1 LNEELKIIISAE
13 IDKLKKGCQDAK
25 KEVEGVSS
33 ASDKGSG
40 KVKAAFSAMG
50 SAAATMAKAVTAAVG
65 TAAAGITALVTA
77 ATNGYADYEQLVG
90 GVDTL
95 FKESSEKVQE
105 YASQAYKTAG
115 LSANQYMETVT
126 SFSASLLQSLGNDTK
141 EAAEYA
147 DMAII
152 DMADNANKMGTSME
166 SIQNAYQGFAKQNY
180 TMLDN
185 LKLGYGG
192 TQEEMQRLIDDANRV
207 KEANGEMADLTMDS
221 FADVVEA
228 IHIVQTEMGITGTTA
243 AEASATIAGSTAS
256 MKASWDNLLV
266 GIADDNADLET
277 LMNEFVETVGTAAD
291 NIIPRIQITLERAAD
306 LVDALVPVIVEN
318 IPPLIESVVPAIL
331 ESAVK
336 LVEALIDGIVEAFP
350 TLLTI
355 LTDLLADVIELLG
368 GLIPKI
374 TGVILEALP
383 GLITT
388 ILDIGVQVL
397 NILADILPK
406 IIQQITD
413 VLPKIIKAVV
423 DAIPSLLNAAINL
436 FMAIVEAIPQI
447 IPPLVSALPSII
459 KSILDAVLNAIP
471 QLLDAALDLL
481 QAIVDAI
488 PLIIPP
494 LVEALPEIIE
504 TLITFCIEA
513 IPQLIEAAV
522 ELLMAIIEAIPLII
536 PPLVEALP
544 EIILAIIEVLT
555 ENIPLLLETAVD
567 LFFAIIEAIP
577 LILGELVLAV
587 GDIIV
592 TIVKTIVE
600 SAPKICQAGID
611 MFKGLWDS
619 ITDTVKKLPGK
630 LKEITDSI
638 KTNLVEK
645 AKKLLDFEW
654 SLPKIKLPH
663 FKVTGE
669 LDLFALPPQIPSV
682 SIEWYAK
689 GGVFDKPT
697 LFGKDGGLGGLGE
710 AGAEAIVPLEN
721 NLGWL
726 DKIATMLSDK
736 LGGEERPI
744 ILQVDG
750 KTFARTS
757 ITSINQLT
765 AQTGKLDLVLA

>member
-1 LNEELKIIISAE
+1 MNEELKIIISAE

-25 KEVEGVSS
+25 NEVAGVSS
-33 ASDKGSG
+33 AADGGSG

-65 TAAAGITALVTA
+65 AAAAGITALVTA

-95 FKESSEKVQE
+95 FKESSAKVQE

-126 SFSASLLQSLGNDTK
+126 SFSASLLQSLGNDT
-141 EAAEYA
+141 EAATEYA
-147 DMAII
+147 NMAIV
-152 DMADNANKMGTSME
+152 DMADNANKMGSSME
-166 SIQNAYQGFAKQNY
+166 SVQNAYQGFAKQNY

-192 TQEEMQRLIDDANRV
+192 TKEEMQRLIDDANRV

-221 FADVVEA
+221 FGDVVEA
-228 IHIVQTEMGITGTTA
+228 IHIIQTEMGITGTTA

-266 GIADDNADLET
+266 GIANDNADLEK
-277 LMNEFVETVGTAAD
+277 LMGEFVDSVATAAD

-306 LVDALVPVIVEN
+306 LVDAMVPVIVEN
-318 IPPLIESVVPAIL
+318 VPPLIESIVPALL

-336 LVEALIDGIVEAFP
+336 LVEALIQGIVEAFP
-350 TLLTI
+350 TLLDI
-355 LTDLLADVIELLG
+355 LTDLLSDVIALLG
-368 GLIPKI
+368 KLIPEI
-374 TGVILEALP
+374 TGVLLAALP
-383 GLITT
+383 DLITT
-388 ILDIGVQVL
+388 ILDIGVEVI
-397 NILADILPK
+397 NILAEIIPQILEQIVAVLPL
-406 IIQQITD
+406 IIQ
-413 VLPKIIKAVV
+413 AVI
-423 DAIPSLLNAAINL
+423 DAIPSLLEAAINL
-436 FMAIVEAIPQI
+436 LMAIVEAIPQI
-447 IPPLVSALPSII
+447 IPPLIAALPTII
-459 KSILDAVLNAIP
+459 TSILDAVLDAIP
-471 QLLDAALDLL
+471 MLLDAAMQLL
-481 QAIVDAI
+481 QAIIDAI

-494 LVEALPEIIE
+494 LVDALPEIIE
-504 TLITFCIEA
+504 TLITFCLEA
-513 IPQLIEAAV
+513 YPQLIEGAI
-522 ELLMAIIEAIPLII
+522 ELLTAIIEAIPLII

-544 EIILAIIEVLT
+544 EIILAIIEVLMD
-555 ENIPLLLETAVD
+555 NIPLMIDTSVD

-577 LILGELVLAV
+577 MILGDLVVAI
-587 GDIIV
+587 GDIIK
-592 TIVKTIVE
+592 TIVKTVVKA
-600 SAPKICQAGID
+600 APQICKAGID

-619 ITDTVKKLPGK
+619 ITDTVKQLPNK
-630 LKEITDSI
+630 LKSIVDSI
-638 KTNLVEK
+638 KSNLVEK
-645 AKKLLDFEW
+645 VKSIMNFDWK
-654 SLPKIKLPH
+654 LPKLKLPH
-663 FKVTGE
+663 VKIQGE
-669 LDLFALPPQIPSV
+669 FSLVPPSIPTF

-697 LFGKDGGLGGLGE
+697 IFGKEGGLGGLGE

-726 DKIATMLSDK
+726 DKLATMLTEK
-736 LGGEERPI
+736 MGENDRPI

-757 ITSINQLT
+757 INSINQLT